1 MLVKSKLDS
10 AGFVRPDKDPNP
22 EELLPIK
29 PKESLFVNVKTYAS
43 VTGSGT
49 NADPYVGAGDLS
61 QYQINYKPYGTV
73 KYLRQKFVDSG
84 GGNSTTDHTTLT
96 AAVTP
101 YANKISVANASLLPQ
116 PKDIGV
122 TTAGSYSG
130 QPGVIYVGNERIE
143 YHRIQGNDLLDIV
156 RGTHGT
162 TILTHANSTEVYSGD
177 TNIPGARN
185 NGFWNNTG
193 YSAVSYT
200 HLTLPTKA

>member
-1 MLVKSKLDS
+1 M
-10 AGFVRPDKDPNP
+10 
-22 EELLPIK
+22 
-29 PKESLFVNVKTYAS
+29 
-43 VTGSGT
+43 
-49 NADPYVGAGDLS
+49 
-61 QYQINYKPYGTV
+61 
-73 KYLRQKFVDSG
+73 
-84 GGNSTTDHTTLT
+84 T

-101 YANKISVANASLLPQ
+101 YSNKISVANASLLPQ
-116 PKDIGV
+116 PKDVGV

-193 YSAVSYT
+193 YSVLDTTNSTGDIAKY
-200 HLTLPTKA
+200 LRNE